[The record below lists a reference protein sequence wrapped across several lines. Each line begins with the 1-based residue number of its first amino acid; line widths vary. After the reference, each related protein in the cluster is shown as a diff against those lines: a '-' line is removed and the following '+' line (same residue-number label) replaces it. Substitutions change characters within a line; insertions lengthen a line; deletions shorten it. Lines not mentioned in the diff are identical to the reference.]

1 MHRTVISR
9 TEWIE
14 ARMALMDDEREMM
27 ALMDRVAEKRRSL
40 PWTAVGPQYRFSS
53 PDGVVGMADLFGGC
67 SQLFMKH
74 FMLAPGQA
82 ELCVGCSLEADHVN
96 GLLPH
101 LENND
106 VAYVA
111 VARAPIDEIEVIR
124 QRMGWD
130 FRWVSSYGS
139 LFNYDFHV
147 SFTPE
152 EMVSEQAFYN
162 FRYGN
167 PGLEDMSGN
176 SVFHKDDAGN
186 IHLTYSSFGRGS
198 EDFLGI
204 YRYLDVVP
212 HGRNEH
218 GPHCSLTD
226 WARPHDSYGEPG
238 TVAANGRYYPSEC
251 PCSKAS

>member
-1 MHRTVISR
+1 MQSTVIDR
-9 TEWIE
+9 AEWIQ
-14 ARMALMDDEREMM
+14 ARTALMDEERAMM
-27 ALMDRVAEKRRSL
+27 TLMDRVAEKRRSL
-40 PWTAVGPQYRFSS
+40 PWMPVREQYQFAT
-53 PDGVVGMADLFGGC
+53 PDGDVSLADLFGGC

-82 ELCVGCSLEADHVN
+82 QLCVGCSLEADHVN

-111 VARAPIDEIEVIR
+111 VARAPIDEIEAIR
-124 QRMGWD
+124 QRMDWK

-139 LFNYDFHV
+139 PFNYDFDV

-152 EMVSEQAFYN
+152 EMAAERAFYN
-162 FRYGN
+162 FRFGN

-176 SVFHKDDAGN
+176 SVFHKDEAGN

-204 YRYLDVVP
+204 YRYFDVVP
-212 HGRNEH
+212 RGRNEN

-226 WARPHDSYGEPG
+226 WARPHDKYGEAG
-238 TVAANGRYYPSEC
+238 TVAANGRYFPAECACSE
-251 PCSKAS
+251 AN